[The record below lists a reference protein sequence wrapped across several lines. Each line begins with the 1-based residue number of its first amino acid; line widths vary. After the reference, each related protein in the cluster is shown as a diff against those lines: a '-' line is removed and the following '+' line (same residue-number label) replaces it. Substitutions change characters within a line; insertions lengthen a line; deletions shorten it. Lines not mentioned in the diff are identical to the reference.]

1 MAWPLHITPFE
12 SSKNI
17 QDRCLSFIA
26 GACCKDTQRHPAHV
40 GAQPAVAIWRLD
52 CGWMHDA
59 FNGDCHG
66 GVQKA
71 WHFTTFTGTPVGA
84 SSEICT
90 CWFWFVSF
98 ILFHCATA
106 SFCVGPVFST
116 LVALWPGDAKAD
128 NCVRENKNNT
138 VLKWA
143 CYMVAAGKLDL
154 CSALF
159 SRVGHTHGSLGV
171 WDCTLWVWFREL
183 FPRVF
188 QTIWMESFDSALS
201 SSENCFGWFLL
212 QLRSTLWDL
221 GDSHEILRHTGRWGW
236 PCWDSLLATRCI
248 AWLLQTDVRKDMKQF
263 VYPFLCNIWS
273 FQLNVAVSE
282 HCPFL
287 RKVHYMLH
295 RIGIRSWVGD
305 QCQIKV
311 EYIDS
316 VRDWKGWFLAS
327 NHWISFLVGV
337 LSNANEHPK
346 SYDRFCPNVC
356 CIWQFVVICGQGST
370 RCRWCSAEVWKR
382 THLGYIA
389 SLHFG
394 DNARALEPID
404 ITGIHWPCCLIWCKK
419 VSSDLVCRFLNW
431 MCCIEV
437 CLKTWRWRLL
447 GAGPCWRN
455 MAMTWSCLLKGMRVM
470 SSWFRNRHS
479 HSLSSIWVSCHR
491 SQRSHG
497 HWRWWKQASASTTW
511 HCVKFCCPKRLPKV
525 REEVLS
531 SWFLGL
537 KLLSVICWCDVAV
550 LKILNACSFA
560 QLCSV
565 VLQLVTRFVC
575 AMARGQLRYQICCGL
590 KAHLGCMH
598 VNTHSIHVSK
608 WHQFQQIIKT
618 WQ

>member
-26 GACCKDTQRHPAHV
+26 GACCKDTPRHPAHV

-201 SSENCFGWFLL
+201 SSENCFGWILAAAEINSL
-212 QLRSTLWDL
+212 GSWRQPWD
-221 GDSHEILRHTGRWGW
+221 T
-236 PCWDSLLATRCI
+236 AT
-248 AWLLQTDVRKDMKQF
+248 
-263 VYPFLCNIWS
+263 Y
-273 FQLNVAVSE
+273 
-282 HCPFL
+282 
-287 RKVHYMLH
+287 
-295 RIGIRSWVGD
+295 
-305 QCQIKV
+305 
-311 EYIDS
+311 
-316 VRDWKGWFLAS
+316 
-327 NHWISFLVGV
+327 
-337 LSNANEHPK
+337 
-346 SYDRFCPNVC
+346 
-356 CIWQFVVICGQGST
+356 WQ
-370 RCRWCSAEVWKR
+370 
-382 THLGYIA
+382 
-389 SLHFG
+389 
-394 DNARALEPID
+394 
-404 ITGIHWPCCLIWCKK
+404 
-419 VSSDLVCRFLNW
+419 
-431 MCCIEV
+431 
-437 CLKTWRWRLL
+437 
-447 GAGPCWRN
+447 
-455 MAMTWSCLLKGMRVM
+455 MRVTLLR
-470 SSWFRNRHS
+470 FFACNALHCLTFANR
-479 HSLSSIWVSCHR
+479 CT
-491 SQRSHG
+491 QRYE
-497 HWRWWKQASASTTW
+497 TI
-511 HCVKFCCPKRLPKV
+511 CLP
-525 REEVLS
+525 
-531 SWFLGL
+531 
-537 KLLSVICWCDVAV
+537 LSV
-550 LKILNACSFA
+550 
-560 QLCSV
+560 
-565 VLQLVTRFVC
+565 
-575 AMARGQLRYQICCGL
+575 
-590 KAHLGCMH
+590 
-598 VNTHSIHVSK
+598 
-608 WHQFQQIIKT
+608 
-618 WQ
+618 